1 VVGFTADFGLEHPSW
16 LYVAGPG
23 SIVDL
28 GIFSDP
34 PISPVTTHA
43 LSGVKT
49 IAIPR
54 QCWLQEL
61 SNQPDL
67 AMEML
72 QRQNERLG
80 LIERLAVM
88 LSDKASSSTRPASRT
103 GVPKL
108 RSDFGTKSLSN
119 G

>member
-1 VVGFTADFGLEHPSW
+1 MILEGTVEFTVDFGLERPSW
-16 LYVAGPG
+16 LYIAGPG

-28 GIFSDP
+28 GVFSDP

-61 SNQPDL
+61 SSQPDL
-67 AMEML
+67 AMEMK
-72 QRQNERLG
+72 QRQIERLG
-80 LIERLAVM
+80 AIE
-88 LSDKASSSTRPASRT
+88 
-103 GVPKL
+103 KL
-108 RSDFGTKSLSN
+108 RAMMSDNSRLQYSPY
-119 G
+119 

>member
-1 VVGFTADFGLEHPSW
+1 MIMILDGVVGFTVDFGLERPLW

-43 LSGVKT
+43 LSAVKT

-54 QCWLQEL
+54 QCWFQEL
-61 SNQPDL
+61 SDQPDL
-67 AMEML
+67 AMEMK
-72 QRQNERLG
+72 QRQNKRLS

-88 LSDKASSSTRPASRT
+88 LSEQS
-103 GVPKL
+103 KL
-108 RSDFGTKSLSN
+108 QFSPN
-119 G
+119 